1 MSRENWIKHLAVDKR
16 IVRLLSASTYENF
29 PDAIREMVSNAY
41 DADATEVSITID
53 LKKDFIEVK
62 DNGNGMT
69 PEEFEFFLRIAGQ
82 KRDKSRV
89 SPVFKRRQIGQ
100 FGVGFLAIFPFGK
113 KIEITST
120 ASRSNL
126 FFKASVPAARYVN
139 EGQSIN
145 VEDIDI
151 PGYQT
156 EDDNY
161 LDQHGTTITISGLTE
176 MVKRFFSKD
185 DKVKTKSD
193 TILAFKPMEKLKWI
207 LQDDLPLDYLPNSI
221 YAREFKD
228 MGSAGIKIWLND
240 EELHRNSPGDHV
252 LESSSWESENIK
264 CRYLI
269 ATNWKKIKPEEA
281 QHYKVRLRNVGIGK
295 RTSFSLGLAGRA
307 YSRLHWL
314 TAELHILEGF
324 DSAITID
331 RSRFVESPEYDNF
344 VNYFRQRLAH
354 FANYVED
361 VSEAERDINRQLN
374 DSRAAEV
381 GSKREVIQ
389 DKVEQLR
396 KKGFEIVTTSNS
408 TKTTRG
414 VEPVTINYKN
424 KTVEVVDD
432 HPDFRDSIF
441 FEGNNY
447 NLIYVEWDD
456 FDFLP
461 VRRNKQG
468 DIEINTKYP
477 LFSSKR
483 YGEVFKKIL
492 VTTFL
497 LSEQTRSSKELYTTL
512 ARELLKE
519 FQDIKS

>member
-1 MSRENWIKHLAVDKR
+1 MARDNWVKHLAVDKR

-53 LKKDFIEVK
+53 LKQDFIEVK

-69 PEEFEFFLRIAGQ
+69 TQEFEFFLRIAGQ
-82 KRDKSRV
+82 KRDKRRI

-120 ASRSNL
+120 PARSNQ
-126 FFKASVPAARYVN
+126 FFKAVVPAEKYVN

-145 VEDIDI
+145 VEDVEI
-151 PGYQT
+151 PGYEL
-156 EDDNY
+156 EDESY
-161 LDQHGTTITISGLTE
+161 IDQHGTTITIIGLTE
-176 MVKRFFSKD
+176 MVKRFFSRD
-185 DKVKTKSD
+185 NKVKTSSH
-193 TILAFKPMEKLKWI
+193 TILSFEPLEKLKWI
-207 LQDDLPLDYLPNSI
+207 LQEDLPLDYPQNSV
-221 YAREFKD
+221 YAKEFTD
-228 MGSAGIKIWLND
+228 LGTAGIRIWLNNS
-240 EELHRNSPGDHV
+240 ELFRNAPGENI
-252 LESSSWESENIK
+252 LETSSWSSEGIK

-269 ATNWKKIKPEEA
+269 ATSWKKITPEEA
-281 QHYKVRLRNVGIGK
+281 QHYKIRLRNVGIGK

-331 RSRFVESPEYDNF
+331 RSRFVESSEFDEL

-354 FANYVED
+354 YANYVED

-374 DSRAAEV
+374 DSRSATV
-381 GSKREVIQ
+381 GSKREVVQ
-389 DKVEQLR
+389 DKVEQLKR
-396 KKGFEIVTTSNS
+396 KGFEVITKAS
-408 TKTTRG
+408 TQATKNT
-414 VEPVTINYKN
+414 EPIKINYN
-424 KTVEVVDD
+424 TKTVEVVEN
-432 HPDFRDSIF
+432 HPNFLDSIS
-441 FEGNNY
+441 FEGKTY
-447 NLIYVEWDD
+447 NLRYTEWDD
-456 FDFLP
+456 IDHLP

-468 DIEINTKYP
+468 EIEINTKYR
-477 LFSSKR
+477 LFGSRR
-483 YGEVFKKIL
+483 YGEVFRKIL
-492 VTTFL
+492 ITTFL
-497 LSEQTRSSKELYTTL
+497 LSEQTRSSKDLYITL
-512 ARELLKE
+512 ANELLKE